1 MIAKSH
7 EDVAT
12 YNNFFILPM
21 AFFSGTFFPVDRI
34 PELLRTM
41 VWVFPLTHTN
51 IVIRQSSINEAALES
66 LVILVLYAII
76 FFIIGSRLIS
86 NYSE

>member
-1 MIAKSH
+1 
-7 EDVAT
+7 
-12 YNNFFILPM
+12 M
-21 AFFSGTFFPVDRI
+21 AFFSGTFFPIDRM
-34 PELLRTM
+34 PEFLRTIIYI
-41 VWVFPLTHTN
+41 FPLTHTN

-66 LVILVLYAII
+66 LAILVLYAIV